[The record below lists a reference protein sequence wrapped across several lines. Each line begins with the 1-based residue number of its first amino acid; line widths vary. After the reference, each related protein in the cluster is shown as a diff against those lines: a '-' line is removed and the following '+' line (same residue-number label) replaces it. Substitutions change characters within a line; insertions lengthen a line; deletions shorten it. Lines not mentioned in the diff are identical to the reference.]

1 MEEKGLYI
9 ASKPARQAGRLAGME
24 GTGVQVRDMRAPEA
38 VKHQSNLMKL
48 SKTKIIFHAAVFPP
62 VSVRL
67 LSVRR
72 AASFAG
78 IGTGSV
84 R

>member
-24 GTGVQVRDMRAPEA
+24 GTGVRDMRAPEA

-62 VSVRL
+62 VFAFCQSGGPL
-67 LSVRR
+67 PMR
-72 AASFAG
+72 A
-78 IGTGSV
+78 
-84 R
+84 